1 MYKRVINDK
10 INIKD
15 FFNVYP
21 PLVKVYSE
29 ESNKFIKLFEEPKKH
44 ALQNR
49 NSKKYQSRQST
60 ITFNSMEKINDTN
73 KINSEK
79 ISYSFK
85 DSNSIDT
92 KAKNDTKDLDQLTS
106 ESDSKKYF
114 LINKGLELQKAKMK
128 RTHSIKKSL
137 QNFLYKTNVIEKLN
151 ENLFNIE
158 KRLNTGVNFIKNDKI
173 LKDKIK
179 NKINVIVEKLS
190 TQLTIEKVPENT
202 FVIKMN
208 DIGDKCYFLLSGKL
222 SIMKPIEYKNV
233 SLNALDYIHYLIN
246 LTRYNEIDLITKVIE
261 VNHIYIN
268 IETISNLKLI
278 TKGYFLRKVDN
289 YLETFKTL
297 TKEDFDNL
305 LYEFNLK
312 FEDFDLNYEQTMKD
326 VEDINNNNYIESNDS
341 FDSDNEKDNEPKSK
355 YALFKAYMNK
365 FHLSIEDKVKLIN
378 YNYLFHPSEA
388 KRLYNFTL
396 YKYENFLNLFPGS
409 FFGDMALENTV
420 KKRNASIRT
429 DEECFILSLSND
441 DYISLLYEDNKKLK
455 SMDLIFLIEKFFFN
469 KISPNIFEK
478 KYYAMF
484 KFFEKNK
491 GDVIYQ
497 QDNEFSSIFF
507 IKKGEYKLEIKAS
520 VIDLHNLIKFF
531 IDILEEKN
539 YFNYSKNYIEN
550 LKEIYLKDPELLNLK
565 TKNNLYKE
573 KFNEKYKLEM
583 STINNIEILGDLELF
598 LTSAYINTC
607 TVISQRA
614 EYIEIKKRDL
624 HDIFME
630 EKEILPDYY
639 SFVTN
644 KLISQIKRLYYL
656 KNNLMTQINSKIN
669 DHFYQPLISPNFYEQ
684 IKNNNTNNYYRD
696 KRHLKKIMP
705 KAFNFCHLSPP
716 IIYDSKWKPKKFEQ
730 EKNEMYNYQLR
741 ELEKKEKDKEK
752 ENLTFS
758 FNANNIQINKSNEL
772 NKKNERNN
780 NRYNTNKKKIYRN
793 QQLNKILE
801 EISTSKSLNN
811 SIPNFNSAQ
820 NNKNV
825 NKYKNRRNNKSSDLN
840 HLPFHLDTN
849 SIVAGKYILSLR
861 KLTKEMKNMDNPDPL
876 NLNIVKKIS
885 ADKSTIAYLPSS
897 NNSNHLSSSSSNSY
911 LPPLKLYKQ
920 KHFLHHYKKSE
931 NLSAVF
937 NEYKRINRDNDN
949 NTLLNSEIK
958 MKDKIE
964 ISQIIKNFYNKQ
976 KKSGY
981 SSFINKNNNKFY
993 KVGKNSFFN

>member
-1 MYKRVINDK
+1 MYKRVINEK

-29 ESNKFIKLFEEPKKH
+29 ESNKFAKLFEEPKKH
-44 ALQNR
+44 TFKNR
-49 NSKKYQSRQST
+49 NSKKNKSNQST
-60 ITFNSMEKINDTN
+60 ITFNSLKEVNDSN
-73 KINSEK
+73 KITSEK
-79 ISYSFK
+79 NEYSHK

-92 KAKNDTKDLDQLTS
+92 KVKNDTKDIDQLTS
-106 ESDSKKYF
+106 ESFSKKYF
-114 LINKGLELQKAKMK
+114 LINKGLELQKTKMK

-151 ENLFNIE
+151 ENLFSIE
-158 KRLNTGVNFIKNDKI
+158 KQINTGLNFTKNEKK
-173 LKDKIK
+173 LENKIK

-190 TQLTIEKVPENT
+190 AQLTIEKIPENI

-222 SIMKPIEYKNV
+222 SIMKPMEYKNV

-246 LTRYNEIDLITKVIE
+246 LMRYNEVDLINKVIE

-278 TKGYFLRKVDN
+278 TKGYFLRKADN

-297 TKEDFDNL
+297 TKEDFDSL

-312 FEDFDLNYEQTMKD
+312 LEDFDLNYEQTMKD
-326 VEDINNNNYIESNDS
+326 VEDINNNIYQENNESL
-341 FDSDNEKDNEPKSK
+341 DSDNENETEPKSK

-378 YNYLFHPSEA
+378 YNYLFHPHEA
-388 KRLYNFTL
+388 KKLYNFTL
-396 YKYENFLNLFPGS
+396 YKYENFLNLYPGT

-429 DEECFILSLSND
+429 DEECLILSLSND

-455 SMDLIFLIEKFFFN
+455 SMNLMFMIEKFFFN
-469 KISPNIFEK
+469 KISPNTFEK
-478 KYYAMF
+478 KYYAKF

-491 GDVIYQ
+491 GNVIYQ

-507 IKKGEYKLEIKAS
+507 LKKGEYKLEIKTS

-531 IDILEEKN
+531 IDLLEEKN
-539 YFNYSKNYIEN
+539 YLNYSKNFIEN
-550 LKEIYLKDPELLNLK
+550 LKETYLKDSELLNLN
-565 TKNNLYKE
+565 TKNYLYKE
-573 KFNEKYKLEM
+573 KFNEKHKLEM
-583 STINNIEILGDLELF
+583 STINSIEILGDLELF

-624 HDIFME
+624 NDIFIE

-639 SFVTN
+639 SFVMN

-656 KNNLMTQINSKIN
+656 KGNLISQISSKIN
-669 DHFYQPLISPNFYEQ
+669 NHFYQSLISPNFYEQ

-696 KRHLKKIMP
+696 KRNLKKIMP
-705 KAFNFCHLSPP
+705 KAFKFSHLSPP
-716 IIYDSKWKPKKFEQ
+716 VIYDSKWKPKKFEQ
-730 EKNEMYNYQLR
+730 EKNEMYNYQMR
-741 ELEKKEKDKEK
+741 VLEKKEK
-752 ENLTFS
+752 ENLAFS
-758 FNANNIQINKSNEL
+758 FNANNPNIIKNNKSSEL
-772 NKKNERNN
+772 IKKNKRNN
-780 NRYNTNKKKIYRN
+780 NKYETDRKKAYRN
-793 QQLNKILE
+793 QQLNRILE

-811 SIPNFNSAQ
+811 SIPYFNSDHK
-820 NNKNV
+820 NKNT

-861 KLTKEMKNMDNPDPL
+861 KLTKEMSNMENHDPL

-885 ADKSTIAYLPSS
+885 MDKSTTANLQSI
-897 NNSNHLSSSSSNSY
+897 NQSNHLSSSSSNSY
-911 LPPLKLYKQ
+911 LPPIKLYKQ
-920 KHFLHHYKKSE
+920 KHILHHYKKSE
-931 NLSAVF
+931 NLSGVF
-937 NEYKRINRDNDN
+937 NEHKRINREIEN
-949 NTLLNSEIK
+949 NILLNSDIK
-958 MKDKIE
+958 MKEKIE
-964 ISQIIKNFYNKQ
+964 ISQAIKNYYNKQ

-981 SSFINKNNNKFY
+981 SSLVNKNNNKFY
-993 KVGKNSFFN
+993 KVGKNNFFN